1 MEALSISVAL
11 FGRNCQRRSPAMRSD
26 EEKDKEVEMETQC
39 VYLNF
44 PDTFKEE
51 KGAGKYDE
59 SC

>member
-1 MEALSISVAL
+1 
-11 FGRNCQRRSPAMRSD
+11 MRSD